1 MKTLID
7 VFRQFHKMSE
17 DGRFSAQVRSVG
29 FAIIAYWNEY
39 GRRNEFDVYHDR
51 LKNASGVNDDEY
63 RLALDSLS
71 KRHIIK
77 RTRTRRRGCARF
89 TVEIAQDGAKSAS
102 TAGDYRGE
110 TVSSVST
117 SPQEKTKSASA
128 SDARKSDV
136 ETPIPVENLEDKPL
150 ERRLYE
156 ASNVLVSYQ
165 PGTERYEQT
174 LRKYGINYEQLFEY
188 LTDKYPESLIT
199 EELANY
205 LVK

>member
-39 GRRNEFDVYHDR
+39 GRKNEFDVYHDR

-89 TVEIAQDGAKSAS
+89 TIEIAQDGAKSAS

-110 TVSSVST
+110 PVPSVNP
-117 SPQEKTKSASA
+117 SPQEKTQSASA

-136 ETPIPVENLEDKPL
+136 ETPIPVENLEDKPV

-156 ASNVLVSYQ
+156 ASNILVSYQ
-165 PGTERYEQT
+165 PGTEKYEAT
-174 LRKYGINYEQLFEY
+174 LRRYSINYEQLFEY
-188 LTDKYPESLIT
+188 LTEKFPEAFIT

-205 LVK
+205 LIK